1 MTMNAQ
7 ESISPIYLFV
17 VSFSIGQVIGVFGNA
32 LVIYCICRTRNLNIN
47 YYILALHLGTGDLLY
62 LLFSLDTYLAWL
74 PNSPFYRSLAMSK
87 TWRPL
92 STLFFTAAVHFMV
105 VISILRYRAV
115 VHPFKRPVSKRKVRV
130 IVCLV
135 YVFAL
140 ICVTPFVL
148 VLRFTERCFEKWS
161 NPSLNF
167 SYTLF
172 LSAVQYFIPI
182 TTLSMLYFKISHTL
196 IQQNKTVNTMVSAR
210 AAVTGVGNEDQT
222 HCQRRKRRRNVT
234 TFITSVAIVVCLGVT
249 EFPSQMLWL
258 LYTSGLTE
266 ENEELLTWLLVVNW
280 LGTSAVNPFIYGVF
294 DKTLHSA
301 YKRTWNKLRATF
313 M

>member
-1 MTMNAQ
+1 MNTQ
-7 ESISPIYLFV
+7 ESVSPDYVFAVI
-17 VSFSIGQVIGVFGNA
+17 FSNVQVIGVSGNA
-32 LVIYCICRTRNLNIN
+32 LVIYCICRTRNLNNN
-47 YYILALHLGTGDLLY
+47 YYNVVLHLAICDLLY
-62 LLFSLDTYLAWL
+62 LLFSLDKTYQAWM
-74 PNSPFYRSLAMSK
+74 PNSPFLRSLAMCK
-87 TWRPL
+87 TWDPL
-92 STLFFTAAVHFMV
+92 KTLFFTAGVHFMV
-105 VISILRYRAV
+105 LISILRYRAV
-115 VHPFKRPVSKRKVRV
+115 VHPFKLPVNKRRIRV

-222 HCQRRKRRRNVT
+222 HCQRRKRRRNIRP
-234 TFITSVAIVVCLGVT
+234 FITSVVVVVCFGVT
-249 EFPSQMLWL
+249 EFPSQMLWI
-258 LYTSGLTE
+258 LYTSGVTE
-266 ENEELLTWLLVVNW
+266 GTEELLNWLLVVNW